1 MVVFDAGGEELIWF
15 KGGGYKGGG
24 YKGVGWRSRRRDIAT
39 FESF

>member
-15 KGGGYKGGG
+15 KVGGLLI
-24 YKGVGWRSRRRDIAT
+24 YKGVGWRSRRRNIAT

>member
-15 KGGGYKGGG
+15 KGGGYKG
-24 YKGVGWRSRRRDIAT
+24 VGWRSRRRDDMT

>member
-15 KGGGYKGGG
+15 KGGGYKG
-24 YKGVGWRSRRRDIAT
+24 VGWRSRGRDIAT

>member
-1 MVVFDAGGEELIWF
+1 MVVFDAGGKELIWF
-15 KGGGYKGGG
+15 KGGG

>member
-15 KGGGYKGGG
+15 KGG

>member
-15 KGGGYKGGG
+15 KGGGYKG
-24 YKGVGWRSRRRDIAT
+24 VGRQSRRRDEGDIAT

>member
-15 KGGGYKGGG
+15 KGGGYKG
-24 YKGVGWRSRRRDIAT
+24 VGRRSRRRDIAT

>member
-15 KGGGYKGGG
+15 KGGGYKG
-24 YKGVGWRSRRRDIAT
+24 VGWRSLRRDIAT